1 MGTETLLDLLYI
13 EEMYH
18 FLDPELCD
26 YNCGAIY
33 LMSFNRPLLLKK
45 SQIGNREDSGYNST
59 SLEYSLLEA
68 EDILIVKCH
77 STPTKNEKV
86 QNIDRYIYMGLP
98 EIKDIFQG
106 YFDVKKIEYK
116 HFTKNINRFKTAIK
130 NGPKIIQT

>member
-26 YNCGAIY
+26 YNRGAIY
-33 LMSFNRPLLLKK
+33 LISFNRPLLLKK
-45 SQIGNREDSGYNST
+45 SQIGNHEDSGYNST

-68 EDILIVKCH
+68 EDIPIVKCH

-86 QNIDRYIYMGLP
+86 QNIPYTVGLP

-116 HFTKNINRFKTAIK
+116 HFTKNIDRFKTAIK
-130 NGPKIIQT
+130 NGPKIIQS